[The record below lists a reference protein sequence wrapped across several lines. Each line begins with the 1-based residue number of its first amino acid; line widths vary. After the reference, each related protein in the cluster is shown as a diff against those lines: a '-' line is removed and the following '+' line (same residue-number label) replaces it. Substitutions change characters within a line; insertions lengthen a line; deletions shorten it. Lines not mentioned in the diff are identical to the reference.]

1 MREFV
6 VMLGG
11 RSKRNPKRIEWSVEF
26 EGTEDQA
33 REVLD
38 RYRHRIGL
46 RVCLKKRDA
55 AGRLRDAERGKLK

>member
-1 MREFV
+1 MRQFV

-26 EGTEDQA
+26 EGPEAEA
-33 REVLD
+33 RDVLD

-46 RVCLKKRDA
+46 RVCLKRRDA
-55 AGRLRDAERGKLK
+55 AGRLRDAEKVAGS